1 MEIGYY
7 KSKENIAHHD
17 DLKERVLKGEV
28 ISVTGIE
35 EEYGGT
41 VIKFWRF
48 GNSQQTEIFF
58 SGKEREKVDKYFQK
72 L

>member
-7 KSKENIAHHD
+7 KSKENIVHSD

-35 EEYGGT
+35 EEYNGT
-41 VIKFWRF
+41 SIKFWRF
-48 GNSQQTEIFF
+48 GCSQQTDIFF
-58 SGKEREKVDKYFQK
+58 SGKKRNEIDKYFQK